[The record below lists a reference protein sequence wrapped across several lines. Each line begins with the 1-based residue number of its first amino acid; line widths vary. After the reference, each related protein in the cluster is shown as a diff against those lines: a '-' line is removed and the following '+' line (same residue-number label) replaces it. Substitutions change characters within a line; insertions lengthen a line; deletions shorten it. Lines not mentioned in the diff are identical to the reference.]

1 MRAKH
6 IITRAQVNV
15 LDAFERGEITLNEA
29 ALELGRTT
37 GVVRAWLVSL
47 GMQRNLK
54 PVRPHKV
61 YKRKPERRLLCPR
74 CEILLSQAP
83 LGRDGMCGYCVREL
97 AEFPLLAVKVRAAEA
112 AYVAAVDVLEGR

>member
-54 PVRPHKV
+54 PVRPHKA

-83 LGRDGMCGYCVREL
+83 LGRDGMCGFCVREL
-97 AEFPLLAVKVRAAEA
+97 AEFPLIAVRVKAAEA
-112 AYVAAVDVLEGR
+112 AYVAAVDVMEGR